1 MVRSRI
7 EDLIRFY
14 DLLRRLKGVCACERT
29 LDSCHGRL
37 DWPQRGIYF
46 FFEEREVRSDSGAG
60 PRVVRV
66 GTHALKTGSRTKLWN
81 RLSQHRG
88 NASNGGGNHRG
99 SIFRLIVGRALM
111 LRDANIF
118 PTWGVGAS
126 ATRDIRD
133 DEIELE
139 RIVSRVIGRMPFLWL
154 NIPDA
159 PGPESERGFIERNAI
174 ALLSNSSK
182 TPIDMPAQ
190 QWLGH
195 HSDRARV
202 RASGLW
208 NSNHVEE
215 AYDPSFLD
223 RLEVLI
229 AEMGEQT

>member
-1 MVRSRI
+1 MVTSRI

-14 DLLRRLKGVCACERT
+14 DLLRRLKDVCAGERT
-29 LDSCHGRL
+29 LNSCHGRL

-46 FFEEREVRSDSGAG
+46 FFEEGEVRSDSGDG
-60 PRVVRV
+60 PRIVRV
-66 GTHALKTGSRTKLWN
+66 GTHALKTGSGTKLWN

-88 NASNGGGNHRG
+88 NASNGDGNHRG
-99 SIFRLIVGRALM
+99 SIFRLIIGRAIM
-111 LRDANIF
+111 VRDAKKF

-126 ATRDIRD
+126 ASRHIRD
-133 DEIELE
+133 GEIEIE
-139 RIVSRVIGRMPFLWL
+139 KMVSSVIGQMPFLWL

-159 PGPESERGFIERNAI
+159 PGPESDRGFIERNAI
-174 ALLSNSSK
+174 ALLSNSRK
-182 TPIDMPAQ
+182 TAIDPPSQ

-223 RLEVLI
+223 RFGVLI
-229 AEMGEQT
+229 TKMGEQT